1 MVDFCGDSVDY
12 VVVKNLCW
20 DKGLGFQRWSNS
32 RTKAAVAELKG
43 IEIEMPE
50 LEYST
55 FDVVLEQGLPYSA
68 ATEENGFPYGD
79 YLLVDGFLDQA
90 KPELEIASEYLG
102 LAIKSSVKQ

>member
-1 MVDFCGDSVDY
+1 MADL
-12 VVVKNLCW
+12 N
-20 DKGLGFQRWSNS
+20 
-32 RTKAAVAELKG
+32 G

-90 KPELEIASEYLG
+90 KPELEKATEYLG
-102 LAIKSSVKQ
+102 LSIKSSVKQWAKKTGDMTTYS